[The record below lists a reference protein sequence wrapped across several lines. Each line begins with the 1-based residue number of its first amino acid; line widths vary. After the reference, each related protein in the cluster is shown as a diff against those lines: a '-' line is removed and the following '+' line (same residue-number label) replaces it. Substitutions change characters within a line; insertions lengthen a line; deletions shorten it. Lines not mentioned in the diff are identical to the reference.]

1 MDSCFVLRDGIDVT
15 LVSWGA
21 SIKETL
27 EAASELA
34 HLGIDAEVIDVA
46 TISPL
51 DMDTILDSVS
61 HTGRCVIVHE
71 AARSFGVGAEIAA
84 RLAGEGI
91 TSLLAP
97 VKRVTGF
104 DTVMPLYRYEAQY
117 MPGVNR
123 IIDAVRESM
132 EFR

>member
-1 MDSCFVLRDGIDVT
+1 MRSV
-15 LVSWGA
+15 
-21 SIKETL
+21 KETL
-27 EAASELA
+27 ESAANELA

-51 DMDTILDSVS
+51 DKDTILDSVCA
-61 HTGRCVIVHE
+61 HGTLRHR
-71 AARSFGVGAEIAA
+71 ARGGSQLWRTGAEIAA
-84 RLAGEGI
+84 RILAGEGI

-104 DTVMPLYRYEAQY
+104 DTVMPLYRHEAQY
-117 MPGVNR
+117 MPGTVNR
-123 IIDAVRESM
+123 IVDAVKESM